1 MEERYRES
9 FTKIMLGLGEVFDKQ
24 VSEVLLSIYWEAL
37 KPYPWKKV
45 KDALNKAVVT
55 CRFFP
60 KPVDIIELITGADKT
75 EEQAEKAWTTLL
87 DAIKQHGPYVSVIFE
102 DGRIARCIELMGGW
116 EEVNSWKT
124 SELQFRRKDFLS
136 IYRSLPEMGPAKVF
150 GILEKENSARNFLR
164 DPKFTDSP
172 ALAPTVRV
180 GEKQKKTKA
189 EVLKLKEA
197 V

>member
-1 MEERYRES
+1 MEERYKAD
-9 FTKIMLGLGEVFDKQ
+9 FTKTMMGVGEIFDKN
-24 VSEVLLSIYWEAL
+24 VTEAVLDLYWEVL
-37 KPYPWKKV
+37 KPYPWHKV
-45 KDALNKAVVT
+45 KDALYRVLLTRK
-55 CRFFP
+55 FFP
-60 KPVDIIELITGADKT
+60 KPADIVDFIKGADKT
-75 EEQAEKAWTTLL
+75 EEQAERAWTTLL

-180 GEKQKKTKA
+180 GTKREKA
-189 EVLKLKEA
+189 EVLKLREKA
-197 V
+197 A